1 MSDNKEKE
9 NIASE
14 EVVKQEDTK
23 VEVEVQPD
31 DSSDEQIE
39 EATEEVKDEVVVEEL
54 SVEEKQKNQ
63 IAELED
69 KLTRKIAEFENFRK
83 RTAREYQDMIKSAN
97 ERTLGDILDVADNF
111 ELAMSHKDENITLE
125 SFSEGIE
132 KIHNQV
138 LYIIEK
144 YDVKPIEAIGKQFDP
159 NFHQALMQVESD
171 EFDEGVIALEMSKG
185 YTMGGKVIRHSKVGV
200 AKPKAN
206 EVEEEKNKEKI
217 EEENKE

>member
-9 NIASE
+9 KIASE
-14 EVVKQEDTK
+14 EVINQEDTK
-23 VEVEVQPD
+23 VEVEVQSD
-31 DSSDEQIE
+31 DSSEEQTE
-39 EATEEVKDEVVVEEL
+39 EATEEVKEEVEVEEL

-63 IAELED
+63 IVELED

-111 ELAMSHKDENITLE
+111 DLAMSHKDENITLE

-132 KIHNQV
+132 KIQNQV
-138 LYIIEK
+138 NSIIEK
-144 YDVKPIEAIGKQFDP
+144 YDVKPIEALGKQFDP
-159 NFHQALMQVESD
+159 NFHQALMQIESD

-200 AKPKAN
+200 AKPQAN
-206 EVEEEKNKEKI
+206 EVEEEINEEDNNKE
-217 EEENKE
+217 